1 MSNKIKKQLIKGLFK
16 NVEWKN
22 SMAKVLNNIFKIEQL
37 KIIIKLIFN
46 QSKNFDQKLILIIII
61 Y

>member
-1 MSNKIKKQLIKGLFK
+1 MSNKIKKQLIKGQFK

-22 SMAKVLNNIFKIEQL
+22 SMAKVMNNIFTIEQL

-46 QSKNFDQKLILIIII
+46 QSENFDQKQL
-61 Y
+61 

>member
-22 SMAKVLNNIFKIEQL
+22 SMAKVMNNIFKIEQL

-46 QSKNFDQKLILIIII
+46 QSENFDQKQFN

>member
-22 SMAKVLNNIFKIEQL
+22 SMAKVMNNIFKIEQL

-46 QSKNFDQKLILIIII
+46 QSKNFDQKQLGFKGKD
-61 Y
+61 

>member
-22 SMAKVLNNIFKIEQL
+22 SMAKVMNNIFKIEQL

-46 QSKNFDQKLILIIII
+46 QSKNFDQNHNFLMN
-61 Y
+61 

>member
-22 SMAKVLNNIFKIEQL
+22 SMAKVMNNIFKIEQL

-46 QSKNFDQKLILIIII
+46 QSENFDQKYDLNSKI
-61 Y
+61 